1 MSSYIQFQLF
11 KASSKTAKKDL
22 LSGTRFYRSILKVL
36 LPSLITALLIIDES
50 SSFLNQKDFCY
61 FTIKIGKRLSSALI
75 CQRPARAFL
84 IFTVP
89 SQIPYKQRLPSLIF
103 ANICLTILITR
114 VFHRFFGMFIVYS
127 YFPTFILKVPLS
139 SFFLF
144 FPFLC
149 IIFL

>member
-1 MSSYIQFQLF
+1 MS
-11 KASSKTAKKDL
+11 
-22 LSGTRFYRSILKVL
+22 
-36 LPSLITALLIIDES
+36 TALHGLF
-50 SSFLNQKDFCY
+50 SFSRRHDGRQIHLAEK
-61 FTIKIGKRLSSALI
+61 

-103 ANICLTILITR
+103 ASICLTILITR

-127 YFPTFILKVPLS
+127 YFLGFSLKVPLS

-144 FPFLC
+144 FSFLC
-149 IIFL
+149 NVLSVSFYILSVFLIVFLERIMIMEYSCP